1 MEARLTTV
9 AVARL
14 FTRSTPHF
22 TQLAIW
28 LLLATALVASSV
40 PFEANAGPRQG
51 PSTLLSW
58 LPDAVLSSD
67 AVAWSFRGLLW
78 VGAILWALNRL
89 LPLSPWM
96 TVVGLTGLWSLHV
109 ENATNT
115 NHCFHL
121 ANNLLAIY
129 AIWATVDAREIR
141 AAIREGRYWTT
152 PLVPRWV
159 TLGCIA
165 YIGLFHTAAG
175 LSKLWFSG
183 AGWASGITLQ
193 LWTHL
198 WGRPW
203 MPTTQWILASRTFT
217 QWLQIGT
224 LVVETAGILA
234 IFPRLRTLIGLATLS
249 FYAGVLLTFDYGFQ
263 FNALFTALY
272 LLPVEW
278 WLLRWTAFKN
288 PLPPGEGG
296 GAAAG

>member
-1 MEARLTTV
+1 MEARLTTAVV
-9 AVARL
+9 APL
-14 FTRSTPHF
+14 FRRSTPHF

-40 PFEANAGPRQG
+40 PIEVPAGPRQG

-58 LPDAVLSSD
+58 LPAAVLGSD
-67 AVAWSFRGLLW
+67 AAAWSFRGLLW

-109 ENATNT
+109 ENTTNT

-141 AAIREGRYWTT
+141 AAIGEQRYWTT

-175 LSKLWFSG
+175 LSKLFLSG
-183 AGWASGITLQ
+183 PQWANGISLQ
-193 LWTHL
+193 IWTHL

-203 MPTTQWILASRTFT
+203 MPTTQWILSSRTFT

-224 LVVETAGILA
+224 LVIETAGILA
-234 IFPRLRTLIGLATLS
+234 LIPRLRTLIGLATLA
-249 FYAGVLLTFDYGFQ
+249 FYAGVLATFDYAFQ